1 MFQSHRPLSINDLGG
16 FLKISSQ
23 TLRNKLRISGY
34 LHPQNKVG
42 GVYKISFDDCEKF
55 IAKHY
60 NIFYNDFVN
69 RYSDGKRNESI
80 MFQIPKGKGVIS
92 AQKQRSGKTY
102 YYIKD

>member
-1 MFQSHRPLSINDLGG
+1 MFQHHSPLSINDLGG

-23 TLRNKLRISGY
+23 TLRNKLHMSGY
-34 LHPQNKVG
+34 LRPQNKVG

-69 RYSDGKRNESI
+69 RYSNGKRNESI
-80 MFQIPKGKGVIS
+80 MFQIPKG
-92 AQKQRSGKTY
+92 
-102 YYIKD
+102 